1 MVVLTRCQGVT
12 RPKGCRM
19 SIIEA
24 VWQPKEAKEEDETPT
39 TSGEITPSP
48 VAGSDEEEV
57 ASAATARV
65 AGDN

>member
-1 MVVLTRCQGVT
+1 
-12 RPKGCRM
+12 M

-24 VWQPKEAKEEDETPT
+24 VWQPKEEAETST

-48 VAGSDEEEV
+48 AAGSGGEET
-57 ASAATARV
+57 ASAASLSGVDGEVATPTTPRA